1 MLNQVGKRLTKKYSE
16 IRLFDGHLARIRM
29 GQNRDDNYRE
39 SAPHFKMIAL
49 TIMEGITSNASQK
62 DIKLSAVPTR
72 FGQVNF
78 ISFCDAL
85 DFIIISFRHKKFKI
99 ISII

>member
-1 MLNQVGKRLTKKYSE
+1 MSNQVGRRLSKNYSG
-16 IRLFDGHLARIRM
+16 IRLSDGHFARIRM

-39 SAPHFKMIAL
+39 NAPHFRMIAP

-62 DIKLSAVPTR
+62 DIKLPAVPTR

-78 ISFCDAL
+78 ISFCGAL
-85 DFIIISFRHKKFKI
+85 DFIIISFRHKKI
-99 ISII
+99 